1 MNELRKLIETYNGL
15 IHDHKYPIDLST
27 KEQEHLEGY
36 DAALIRV
43 VHDLKNVIKD
53 IKTNSSELT
62 DRDKMDY
69 TE

>member
-1 MNELRKLIETYNGL
+1 MKELRQLIKEYNGL

-27 KEQEHLEGY
+27 KEQHHLEGY

-43 VHDLKNVIKD
+43 IRDLETVMKNIKLNNNE
-53 IKTNSSELT
+53 ITQK
-62 DRDKMDY
+62 DKLAY